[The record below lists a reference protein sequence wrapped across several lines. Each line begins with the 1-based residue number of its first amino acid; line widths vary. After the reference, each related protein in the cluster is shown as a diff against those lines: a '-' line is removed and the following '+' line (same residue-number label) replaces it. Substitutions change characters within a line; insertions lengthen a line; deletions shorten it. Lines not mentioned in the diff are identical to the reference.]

1 MLNLAQVGSVLCVVS
16 LVLAFSGGVADAGLS
31 ANCVA
36 ADGSTTSLL
45 LLIKKKK
52 QNHGDDD
59 GGGQSELSECTIQSA
74 GGGGGCKGGF
84 KYVCEKMKS
93 GKKCC
98 GCVADKN
105 AKSQQAPAQAGQ
117 KGEDNVLW
125 GDYQQPQK
133 APPQTEQGTEKKGGT
148 LLLPYCEEKGGQL
161 VCTPQP

>member
-1 MLNLAQVGSVLCVVS
+1 MLNLAQAGSVLCVVS
-16 LVLAFSGGVADAGLS
+16 FVLAFSGGVADAGLS

-52 QNHGDDD
+52 KQND
-59 GGGQSELSECTIQSA
+59 GGQSELSECTIQSA

-105 AKSQQAPAQAGQ
+105 AKPEQAPSQAGQ
-117 KGEDNVLW
+117 GGENQDNVLW
-125 GDYQQPQK
+125 GDYQQTKPQQ
-133 APPQTEQGTEKKGGT
+133 PPAQGGQGGEKKNGT